1 MGKSDKRQQQQ
12 QPGDGGESYIQKG
25 LAMWH
30 GIGLSLYPY
39 KYHVWCPPQ
48 CTAALAFRYR
58 VAGRPA
64 IIVETIDNWL
74 LTFAIPFISVC
85 LSLSVTNGQIYSP
98 NTFDCW
104 LSSKDGDQTDTTT
117 TTTPKKLEEEKNR
130 KSWSSSLE
138 IWSCCFLYPSIHPC
152 IHPSQLFGKGFTG
165 YSIMFYCSYRLAP
178 KVDQIQHPPRWSL
191 FSSGLLCLIHTHS
204 HTHVRH
210 GPLCVYRG
218 NRKVDASTGI
228 LRLWSVTRPYRPCLN
243 QNQISTQQVK
253 KNIGRNCVGQKKN
266 EKRKRKKKGH
276 WNRFSSTP
284 PPLILPGPDRV
295 SKVEDEKVTRQS

>member
-117 TTTPKKLEEEKNR
+117 TTTPKKLEEEENR

-138 IWSCCFLYPSIHPC
+138 IWNCCFLYPSIHPC
-152 IHPSQLFGKGFTG
+152 IHPSYL
-165 YSIMFYCSYRLAP
+165 
-178 KVDQIQHPPRWSL
+178 
-191 FSSGLLCLIHTHS
+191 
-204 HTHVRH
+204 
-210 GPLCVYRG
+210 
-218 NRKVDASTGI
+218 
-228 LRLWSVTRPYRPCLN
+228 
-243 QNQISTQQVK
+243 
-253 KNIGRNCVGQKKN
+253 GRDLQGTV
-266 EKRKRKKKGH
+266 
-276 WNRFSSTP
+276 
-284 PPLILPGPDRV
+284 
-295 SKVEDEKVTRQS
+295 

>member
-1 MGKSDKRQQQQ
+1 VPPAVHSSTCISISGSRSAGHYRWNNWQLTFDFCH
-12 QPGDGGESYIQKG
+12 PFHLCVS
-25 LAMWH
+25 
-30 GIGLSLYPY
+30 LSL
-39 KYHVWCPPQ
+39 CDQ
-48 CTAALAFRYR
+48 RS
-58 VAGRPA
+58 
-64 IIVETIDNWL
+64 NL
-74 LTFAIPFISVC
+74 LTKHIRLLIIFQGRRSNRYNNNNNPEKIGRRRKQKILKLQPRDLELL
-85 LSLSVTNGQIYSP
+85 LSLSI
-98 NTFDCW
+98 
-104 LSSKDGDQTDTTT
+104 
-117 TTTPKKLEEEKNR
+117 
-130 KSWSSSLE
+130 
-138 IWSCCFLYPSIHPC
+138 YPSM
-152 IHPSQLFGKGFTG
+152 HPSQLFGKGFTG

-253 KNIGRNCVGQKKN
+253 KNIGRNCVGQKKTKKDK
-266 EKRKRKKKGH
+266 ERKKVIGTVFP
-276 WNRFSSTP
+276 RLP